1 MKRFFLS
8 TITALIFLLSGFPVR
23 ESSQNA
29 WVQARVQT
37 DSRLFPIADVRP
49 GMKGIGRT
57 IFQGT
62 QIEEFGVEVLGMLD
76 GVFNPK
82 QKLVIAR
89 LSGPKVEKTGV
100 FKGISG
106 SPVFIDGK
114 LLGSVSYGFS
124 FSKEPIAGITPIEEM
139 VAMFSQ
145 QPAESSRQAQPR
157 RYSFAEMAGL
167 SSPEAST
174 LAEMLRARVGTEN
187 AVNPFLAPL
196 VGQELRPIATP
207 LVLGGIEPRALSQFL
222 PGLQASGLFPV
233 TGVSGTSPIEGM
245 QPSTST
251 TLIPGSSVAV
261 QLVRGDYTFEASGT
275 VTWRDGDRIYAFGHP
290 FISVGTASLPMSESS
305 VITVIPNTADS
316 FKLASST
323 RLVGSISQD
332 RSTGV
337 YGTLGV
343 PPKMIPV
350 QIKVRTSNGE
360 DKVYHYEVVS
370 DRFLTPVL
378 MNVTVFN
385 TIISTE
391 RSFGDLTLDLHG
403 TISLKGQEPV
413 RVDSRFSSNAN
424 VPAFATLALTQPVGL
439 LLNSG
444 FDDLSVE
451 GIDVNIE
458 SSDVRSTATLEQVWV
473 SRTEVR
479 RGQKLDVQL
488 FARAD
493 DGRQFVER
501 VPVQIPNDATPGTL
515 NLVVS
520 DGATLNSIEART
532 LAPVFFEPKNLAQ
545 LVKAINKRRKNDRL
559 YVKLLRSDDGA
570 VINNEELPSL
580 PPSVRAT
587 LNSERTS
594 GGYIPVTVS
603 SALEIEL
610 PPAKFVI
617 SGLRNI
623 SIRVLP

>member
-1 MKRFFLS
+1 MKRFFL
-8 TITALIFLLSGFPVR
+8 ALVPVSILLLSWSPLTQR
-23 ESSQNA
+23 
-29 WVQARVQT
+29 ARAQT
-37 DSRLFPIADVRP
+37 RAEADSRLFPVADVRP

-62 QIEEFGVEVLGMLD
+62 QIEEFSVEILGVLN

-82 QKLVIAR
+82 QKLIIAR
-89 LSGPKVEKTGV
+89 LSGPKIERTGV

-114 LLGSVSYGFS
+114 LLGSVSYGFT
-124 FSKEPIAGITPIEEM
+124 FSKEPLAGITPIEEM
-139 VAMFSQ
+139 VRMFSQ
-145 QPAESSRQAQPR
+145 RTAESSRRPQPR
-157 RYSFAEMAGL
+157 RYSFAEMAGM
-167 SSPEAST
+167 SGPENVR
-174 LAEMLRARVGTEN
+174 LADMARARVGIEN
-187 AVNPFLAPL
+187 ASSPSLSAF
-196 VGQELRPIATP
+196 VGQELQPIATP
-207 LVLGGIEPRALSQFL
+207 LALGGIEPRALTQFL
-222 PGLQASGLFPV
+222 PDLQAHGLFPV
-233 TGVSGTSPIEGM
+233 TGISGASPIEGM
-245 QPSTST
+245 QPSTPE

-290 FISVGTASLPMSESS
+290 FLSVGAASLPMSESS

-332 RSTGV
+332 RSAGV
-337 YGTLGV
+337 YGALGV
-343 PPKMIPV
+343 EPKMIPV
-350 QIKVRTSNGE
+350 RIKVHTSNGE
-360 DKVYHYEVVS
+360 EKVYHYEVVS

-391 RSFGDLTLDLHG
+391 RSLGDLTLDVRG
-403 TISLKGQEPV
+403 TISLRGQEPV
-413 RVDSRFSSNAN
+413 KIDSRFSSGAN
-424 VPAFATLALTQPVGL
+424 VPAFATLAVSQPVSL

-444 FDDLSVE
+444 FDELRVDGVDLS
-451 GIDVNIE
+451 IE
-458 SSDVRSTATLEQVWV
+458 SSDVRSTATLDQVWV
-473 SRTEVR
+473 SRTEVQ
-479 RGQKLDVQL
+479 RGQKLDLQL

-501 VPVQIPNDATPGTL
+501 VPIQIPGDAAAGILTL
-515 NLVVS
+515 TVS
-520 DGATLNSIEART
+520 DGSALNAIEART
-532 LAPVFFEPKNLAQ
+532 MAPVFFEPKNLAQ

-559 YVKLLRSDDGA
+559 YVKVLRSDDGA
-570 VINNEELPSL
+570 VIHNEEMPSL

-594 GGYIPVTVS
+594 GGFVPVTVS
-603 SALEIEL
+603 SALEIEM
-610 PPAKFVI
+610 PPARFVI
-617 SGLRNI
+617 SGSRSI